1 MSADF
6 AVDGRTKSLQATAS
20 NPVVSAWVAA
30 NAGSG
35 KTYVLARRVIRLL
48 LAGADPS
55 KILCLTFTKAA
66 AAEMSARVFDELANW
81 ATLNDEALFKE
92 IAELTGKP
100 PSDIALNTAR
110 QLFAK
115 ALETPG
121 GLKIQTIHAFCERLL
136 HQFPVE
142 ANVAGHFEVLDDVGK
157 EHLINEAQRSVLL
170 EAADHPTSPIAN
182 ALSDAIA
189 NASDTGYQ
197 QALAAYLHS
206 YKKLDQWLEQ
216 VGGIDGALQ
225 ELASHFGISSNDT
238 ETGLKEQMLASPYM
252 DGVYLE
258 SVRQE
263 LLQSSVKFEKMGV
276 ILTDALEPNP
286 ANVRVQAILSFYFT
300 QKGEPRKISSIAS
313 KDIIEIFTDL
323 EERVAQEQEHLSRLL
338 DKQKALATL
347 DATRALLIL
356 GSTVSADY
364 QRRKADTGMMDF
376 DDLIEKAAQLLEK
389 PDAAAWVHFKLD
401 QGLDHILVDEAQDT
415 SPRQWDVVSHLAN
428 EFFTGESARLV
439 DRTMFAV
446 GDEKQSIYSFQGAS
460 PEKFFGMRN
469 DFIKLSTAA
478 NKKFEKVSL
487 SLSFRSTAD
496 VLGAVDLVFADE
508 EIKTK
513 LTKNP
518 NEYVLHTAARLNQ
531 PGSVEVWK
539 TFNAPPKL
547 EHDDDWWKPL
557 DRLAEDSKEVA
568 LAKKIATEI
577 KTLTAGDVR
586 LEGTGETITAGDILI
601 LTRKRGPQVEAIN
614 RALKSQGVPV
624 AGSDRL
630 KLLDNIAILD
640 LMALAD
646 FVLLSEDDLALAGVL
661 KSPLIGLSEDALFD
675 LSHDRRGTLWN
686 ELYLRAQH
694 GDAPYVKAHEQL
706 DRWRRE
712 ADFVPPFDF
721 FLNILSRDLGRRAF
735 LSSLGAETDEVL
747 DAFLLQVQT
756 YEQSEVPTLQGFVSW
771 FRDGSVEIK
780 RDMESS
786 RDEVRVMTV
795 HGAKGLEAPI
805 VFLVNGGA
813 PYHAV
818 HQPDIL
824 GLGDND
830 EAPFIWKRGKEHQT
844 EAQVESLARDKQ
856 SSMAEYYRLLY
867 VAMTRARD
875 RLYVVSTA
883 DKKGATNK
891 EGWYAT
897 IFNALSEDANC
908 QKIMGEDGEVERWRW
923 QMSTASALPAKDHEE
938 QKADLYRPPNWLSER
953 VGEAPTALNYLSPSK
968 ALGADELSE
977 NIDYSAG
984 EVDAGADMLADIPP
998 AERGTLMH
1006 RLLECLPAHAPTEQP
1021 IIAARYLSEVL
1032 PQASAESRAI
1042 MQAEVLAV
1050 LSHPDMA
1057 ALFDESTAKA
1067 EVTVAG
1073 RVDLEAT
1080 SVMVRGQIDRL
1091 IVSDERVH
1099 IVDFKT
1105 HRKIVI
1111 EGAERKQIERQLALY
1126 AKLLT
1131 SLYPDKEIVA
1141 SILWTSQPRLETLN
1155 SQSLETALKG
1165 L

>member
-6 AVDGRTKSLQATAS
+6 AVDERTKSLQGTAS
-20 NPVVSAWVAA
+20 NPELSAWVAA

-81 ATLNDEALFKE
+81 ATLSDEALSKE
-92 IAELTGKP
+92 IGELTGKP
-100 PSDIALNTAR
+100 PNDLARNTAR

-142 ANVAGHFEVLDDVGK
+142 AKVAGHFEVLDDVGK

-170 EAADHPTSPIAN
+170 EAADHPTSPIAS

-197 QALAAYLHS
+197 QALSAYLHS
-206 YKKLDQWLEQ
+206 YKKLDQWLERA
-216 VGGIDGALQ
+216 GGIDGALQ

-238 ETGLKEQMLASPYM
+238 ETGLKEQMLVSPYM
-252 DGVYLE
+252 DAVYLE

-276 ILTDALEPNP
+276 ILTDALGPNSSD
-286 ANVRVQAILSFYFT
+286 VRVQALLAFFFT
-300 QKGEPRKISSIAS
+300 QKQEARKISSIAS
-313 KDIIEIFTDL
+313 KDIVGLFPDL
-323 EERVAQEQEHLSRLL
+323 AERVAQEQERLSGLL

-428 EFFTGESARLV
+428 EFFTGESAHLV

-460 PEKFFGMRN
+460 PEKFSDMREH
-469 DFIKLSTAA
+469 FIKLSSAA
-478 NKKFEKVSL
+478 QKPFEKVPL

-496 VLGAVDLVFADE
+496 VLGAVDLVFADK
-508 EIKTK
+508 EISKQ
-513 LTKNP
+513 LTSD
-518 NEYVLHTAARLNQ
+518 YVDHSAARLNQ

-539 TFNAPPKL
+539 SFIQPPKL

-557 DRLAEDSKEVA
+557 DRLGEDNEKVA

-577 KTLTAGDVR
+577 KQLTAGDVR
-586 LEGTGETITAGDILI
+586 LEGTGEIITAGDILI

-661 KSPLIGLSEDALFD
+661 KSPLIGLSEEELFD
-675 LSHDRRGTLWN
+675 LSNDRRGTLWN

-735 LSSLGAETDEVL
+735 LTSLGAETDEVL

-756 YEQSEVPTLQGFVSW
+756 YEQSEVPSLQGFVSW

-805 VFLVNGGA
+805 VFLVDGGA
-813 PYHAV
+813 PYHTV

-824 GLGDND
+824 GLGDKD
-830 EAPFIWKRGKEHQT
+830 DAPFIWKRGKEHQT
-844 EAQVESLARDKQ
+844 EAQAASLSRDKQ

-883 DKKGATNK
+883 DKKGVTNK

-897 IFNALSEDANC
+897 IFNALSNDENC
-908 QKIMGEDGEVERWRW
+908 QKIMGEEGEVDRWRW
-923 QMSTASALPAKDHEE
+923 QMSTASALPAKEHKK
-938 QKADLYRPPNWLSER
+938 QLADPYRPPHWLSETA
-953 VGEAPTALNYLSPSK
+953 GEASTALNYLSPSK
-968 ALGADELSE
+968 ALGADEQSE
-977 NIDYSAG
+977 TIDYAASQIESSA
-984 EVDAGADMLADIPP
+984 DLLADIPP

-1006 RLLECLPAHAPTEQP
+1006 RLLERLPAQAPQDREV
-1021 IIAARYLSEVL
+1021 IAARYLSETL

-1042 MQAEVLAV
+1042 MQAEVLSV

-1057 ALFDESTAKA
+1057 GLFDEKTKA

-1073 RVDLEAT
+1073 RVDLEAS

-1091 IVSDERVH
+1091 IVSDESVH

-1105 HRKIVI
+1105 HRKIVTD
-1111 EGAERKQIERQLALY
+1111 GAERKQIERQLALY

-1131 SLYPDKEIVA
+1131 SLYPDKEIMA
-1141 SILWTSQPRLETLN
+1141 SILWTSKPQLETLGFN
-1155 SQSLETALKG
+1155 CLENALKG

>member
-6 AVDGRTKSLQATAS
+6 AVDERTKSLQATAS
-20 NPVVSAWVAA
+20 NPALSAWVAA

-81 ATLNDEALFKE
+81 ATLSDEALSKE
-92 IAELTGKP
+92 IGELTGKP
-100 PSDIALNTAR
+100 PNDLARNTAR

-197 QALAAYLHS
+197 QALSAYLHS
-206 YKKLDQWLEQ
+206 YKKLDQWLENT
-216 VGGIDGALQ
+216 VGIDGALQ
-225 ELASHFGISSNDT
+225 ELAKHFGISSNDT
-238 ETGLKEQMLASPYM
+238 AAGLKEQMLASPHM
-252 DGVYLE
+252 DDVYLE

-263 LLQSSVKFEKMGV
+263 LLQSSVKFKKMGE
-276 ILTDALEPNP
+276 ILTDALQPNP
-286 ANVRVQAILSFYFT
+286 SNVRVQAMLSFFFT
-300 QKGEPRKISSIAS
+300 QKEEARKISSIAS
-313 KDIIEIFTDL
+313 KDIVSLFPDL
-323 EERVAQEQEHLSRLL
+323 EERVAQEQERLSGLL

-415 SPRQWDVVSHLAN
+415 SPRQWDVVSHLAS

-460 PEKFFGMRN
+460 PEKFSDMREH
-469 DFIKLSTAA
+469 FIQLSSAA
-478 NKKFEKVSL
+478 QKPFEKVPL

-496 VLGAVDLVFADE
+496 VLGAVDLVFANQNISE
-508 EIKTK
+508 Q
-513 LTKNP
+513 LTSD
-518 NEYVLHTAARLNQ
+518 YVDHSAARLNQ

-539 TFNAPPKL
+539 AFTQPPKL

-557 DRLAEDSKEVA
+557 DRLGEDSEKVA

-586 LEGTGETITAGDILI
+586 LEGTGEIITAGDVLI

-661 KSPLIGLSEDALFD
+661 KSPLIGLSEDELFD
-675 LSHDRRGTLWN
+675 LSHDRRGTLWS

-694 GDAPYVKAHEQL
+694 GDAPYVKAHQVL

-735 LSSLGAETDEVL
+735 LTSLGAETDEVL

-805 VFLVNGGA
+805 VFLVDGGA

-824 GLGDND
+824 GLDDKDG
-830 EAPFIWKRGKEHQT
+830 APFIWKRGKEHQT
-844 EAQVESLARDKQ
+844 EAQAASLSRDKQ

-891 EGWYAT
+891 DGWYAT
-897 IFNALSEDANC
+897 IFNALSNDENC
-908 QKIMGEDGEVERWRW
+908 QKVMGEDGEVDRWRW
-923 QMSTASALPAKDHEE
+923 QMSSAPALPAKEHKE
-938 QKADLYRPPNWLSER
+938 QLVDPYRPPHWLSETAP
-953 VGEAPTALNYLSPSK
+953 EASTGLNYLSPSK

-977 NIDYSAG
+977 NIDYAAQES
-984 EVDAGADMLADIPP
+984 DAGADMLADIPP

-1006 RLLECLPAHAPTEQP
+1006 RLLERLPTHSPAEQP
-1021 IIAARYLSEVL
+1021 NIAARYLSEIL

-1042 MQAEVLAV
+1042 MQAEVLSV

-1057 ALFDESTAKA
+1057 GLFDEKAKA

-1073 RVDLEAT
+1073 RVDLEAS

-1091 IVSDERVH
+1091 VVSDESVH

-1105 HRKIVI
+1105 HRKIVTD
-1111 EGAERKQIERQLALY
+1111 GAERKQIERQLALY
-1126 AKLLT
+1126 AKLLM
-1131 SLYPDKEIVA
+1131 SIYPDKEIMA
-1141 SILWTSQPRLETLN
+1141 SILWTSKPQLETLEFGC
-1155 SQSLETALKG
+1155 LENALKG

>member
-6 AVDGRTKSLQATAS
+6 AVDERTKSLQGTAS
-20 NPVVSAWVAA
+20 DPKLSAWVAA

-81 ATLNDEALFKE
+81 ATLSDEALFKE
-92 IAELTGKP
+92 IAELTGERPNDK
-100 PSDIALNTAR
+100 ARNTAR

-170 EAADHPTSPIAN
+170 EAADHPTSPIAS

-189 NASDTGYQ
+189 NASDSGYQ
-197 QALAAYLHS
+197 QALAAYLHN
-206 YKKLDQWLEQ
+206 YKKLDQWLEKA
-216 VGGIDGALQ
+216 GGIEGALQ
-225 ELASHFGISSNDT
+225 ELANQFGVSSNDT
-238 ETGLKEQMLASPYM
+238 AAGLKEQMLVSPHF
-252 DGVYLE
+252 DAVYLE
-258 SVRQE
+258 GLRQE
-263 LLQSSVKFEKMGV
+263 LLASTKRFTPRGENLSVVLSNQKINARV
-276 ILTDALEPNP
+276 DAWC
-286 ANVRVQAILSFYFT
+286 SFLL
-300 QKGEPRKISSIAS
+300 S
-313 KDIIEIFTDL
+313 KDQGPRTIGFVASTDILKKFTDL
-323 EERVAQEQEHLSRLL
+323 EERVKQEQERLSGLL

-364 QRRKADTGMMDF
+364 QRRKADSGMMDF

-460 PEKFFGMRN
+460 PEKFSNMRD
-469 DFIKLSTAA
+469 DFIELSEAA

-496 VLGAVDLVFADE
+496 VLGAVDLVFANK
-508 EIKTK
+508 EIQKH
-513 LTKNP
+513 LVKNLEDYDP
-518 NEYVLHTAARLNQ
+518 HTAVRLNQ

-539 TFNAPPKL
+539 AFNAPSEL
-547 EHDDDWWKPL
+547 VHDDDWWKPL

-568 LAKKIATEI
+568 LAKKLAIEI
-577 KTLTAGDVR
+577 KALTAGDVR
-586 LEGTGETITAGDILI
+586 LEGTGKIITAGDILI
-601 LTRKRGPQVEAIN
+601 LSRKRGPQVEEIN
-614 RALKSQGVPV
+614 RALKLEEVPV

-661 KSPLIGLSEDALFD
+661 KSPLIGFSEDELFD

-694 GDAPYVKAHEQL
+694 GDAPFVDAHEKL

-712 ADFVPPFDF
+712 ADFAPPFDF

-756 YEQSEVPTLQGFVSW
+756 YEQSEVPSLQGFVSW

-805 VFLVNGGA
+805 VFLVDGGA
-813 PYHAV
+813 PYHTS

-830 EAPFIWKRGKEHQT
+830 DAPFIWKRGKEHRT
-844 EAQVESLARDKQ
+844 EAQAASLARVEQ

-883 DKKGATNK
+883 DKKGVTNK
-891 EGWYAT
+891 EGWYTT
-897 IFNALSEDANC
+897 IFNALSEDKNC
-908 QKIMGEDGEVERWRW
+908 QKIMGDDGEVERWRW
-923 QMSTASALPAKDHEE
+923 QMSSAPALPAKS
-938 QKADLYRPPNWLSER
+938 QKAQLSEVYSPPNWLSEIAP
-953 VGEAPTALNYLSPSK
+953 EAPTTLNYLSPSK
-968 ALGADELSE
+968 ALSADEQSE
-977 NIDYSAG
+977 IIDYAAG
-984 EVDAGADMLADIPP
+984 EVGAGADMLADIPP

-1006 RLLECLPAHAPTEQP
+1006 RLLERLPSHPPLEQP
-1021 IIAARYLSEVL
+1021 NIAARYLSETL
-1032 PQASAESRAI
+1032 PQASAESRVI

-1050 LSHPDMA
+1050 LAHPDMA
-1057 ALFDESTAKA
+1057 GLFDENARA

-1073 RVDLEAT
+1073 RVDLEAS

-1105 HRKIVI
+1105 HRKVVVD
-1111 EGAERKQIERQLALY
+1111 GTERKQIERQLALY

-1141 SILWTSQPRLETLN
+1141 SILWTSKPHLETLDSN
-1155 SQSLETALKG
+1155 SLDTALQG